1 MKSLFTLILT
11 SSFLLTAC
19 GQDSKSHSS
28 ASPAPAAPAK
38 IADKD
43 KLTNPSV
50 TDKEKEH
57 LGAPILEKVTDA
69 NSGGNPSDFERIP
82 KEFTDKEKADNAKKE
97 AKTETAPK
105 KTEEQ
110 KPATTTQ
117 TAVPTMTPAVPAEK
131 ASAPKAK
138 TVASAKVETKE
149 AKKVEAKK
157 IEAKKVETK
166 AEPKLK
172 VTSEVPAKQTVAKK
186 SQTAKKSAPV
196 KSAYHGEGE
205 GQDAPPKT
213 PPQAPPQAQ
222 RPQPP
227 VQYTPCTGPC
237 ANIKTSQP
245 EFPGLDVTGL
255 TMTPDQSYITLVN
268 DGLMTA
274 IKREMTRG
282 NMDQVR
288 SNSMLAQSLVNGR
301 MFIDPATADRLVTLK
316 VSENGQVQTYNF
328 RVTGYTNR
336 LKPMRLV
343 PLGPYARTTGYRN
356 LQASLACMDTCGKCE
371 VAVLKVESASGG
383 PLAKAYAILRAPT
396 ADLKFRMAH
405 PDSRNPDVASI
416 RNFFVNSDLG
426 RSTSDRVENAK
437 VETFEVAYGV
447 SMVRTIIM
455 GLNGEMF
462 SQVSPLVHSTQGALN
477 LKMRMADR
485 NPQDLDAADLEN
497 HSTYLSAKVA
507 LARLVQVDGNGS
519 LMVDYTT
526 PRLSSN
532 QAGEGFYVKFK
543 ARPTPV
549 FPMTGALLR

>member
-38 IADKD
+38 VADKD
-43 KLTNPSV
+43 KLTNPSA

-97 AKTETAPK
+97 TKTEATPK
-105 KTEEQ
+105 KTEGQ
-110 KPATTTQ
+110 KPVTATE

-131 ASAPKAK
+131 PAAPKAK
-138 TVASAKVETKE
+138 VVAPAKVENKD
-149 AKKVEAKK
+149 AKKVEV
-157 IEAKKVETK
+157 KKVETK
-166 AEPKLK
+166 AEPKVK
-172 VTSEVPAKQTVAKK
+172 ATSEVPAKHTVAKAKK
-186 SQTAKKSAPV
+186 SHAEKKSAPV

-205 GQDAPPKT
+205 GKE
-213 PPQAPPQAQ
+213 APPQAQ

-227 VQYTPCTGPC
+227 VQYAPCTGAC

-288 SNSMLAQSLVNGR
+288 ANSMLAQSLVNGR

-316 VSENGQVQTYNF
+316 VSENGQIQTYNF

-371 VAVLKVESASGG
+371 VAVLKVEAASGG

-405 PDSRNPDVASI
+405 PDSRNPDVGAI

-447 SMVRTIIM
+447 SMVRTIIV

-526 PRLSSN
+526 PRLSSG
-532 QAGEGFYVKFK
+532 QPGEAFYVKFK